1 MELKAIWMDVNEY
14 NMDYWGMIVDDK
26 GTVIEGGIREAVW
39 RGLVTEENCWYWWG
53 LRKMA
58 NEEDGEWGFN
68 DLSGGYSKSGV
79 VYGRIVDGVAEP
91 LEEGL
96 NVYQG

>member
-53 LRKMA
+53 LRKME
-58 NEEDGEWGFN
+58 NG
-68 DLSGGYSKSGV
+68 DLMICLVAIARVVLCMGG
-79 VYGRIVDGVAEP
+79 
-91 LEEGL
+91 
-96 NVYQG
+96 